1 MQRRTYGS
9 PFQLRSGSPFKNDP
23 KRMYIAEGDKNRLVD
38 VTEGGTTETP
48 AERGTNT
55 SYDTAWDKNFKIVD
69 GMRIDKYGNKYT
81 DDLSD

>member
-1 MQRRTYGS
+1 
-9 PFQLRSGSPFKNDP
+9 
-23 KRMYIAEGDKNRLVD
+23 MYIAEGDKNRLVD

-81 DDLSD
+81 DDLSGKKFALLGIAFKPNTDDTRE